1 MSDAKKEKISIQ
13 EGELVQITFRVKNK
27 DVCEELINSWLNDG
41 KDQECGFETCSLATG
56 ADVFTYEQRSE
67 AIKKLKELQ
76 KILANDSGN
85 ELSAMLGMLGGLTSM
100 PQSSDCV
107 TFDSMP
113 FAEENKEEV
122 CDNE

>member
-1 MSDAKKEKISIQ
+1 M
-13 EGELVQITFRVKNK
+13 
-27 DVCEELINSWLNDG
+27 NDG

-85 ELSAMLGMLGGLTSM
+85 ELSAMLGMLGGLSSM
-100 PQSSDCV
+100 PQSSECV
-107 TFDSMP
+107 PFDSMP